1 MGGKL
6 ILLLITNFLFTNFLF
21 AQNDLYDLWIDQ
33 GKQPKY
39 EFIQGFNPNKG
50 VVIIYD
56 NNAISEIK
64 SFTLD
69 ANKITI
75 SYETYEYSIKGKK
88 LLLNNYGE
96 IKTFS
101 RDVKKEKLKLIDF
114 KRNNKLFIQNMLSA
128 SWKSSSQS
136 YLFIPGFSNNTGIY
150 HIIEEEETKTIET
163 WGSAND
169 ILKLGDSTYIEG
181 KISKKYIMLLSDDEE
196 ILFLNRGEK
205 RKPLEKIELKESK
218 EKFVPELISGRWI
231 IPEYGEKTYYK
242 FRPIFGDLSGL
253 RFSYDNTQ
261 KYTTASKW
269 EYSPETGEII
279 IDDYNK
285 YKNAQIKG
293 NYLLLLSEDDK
304 VKAYERP
311 KEDIKKFSFSDLNT
325 IKVSEKNTSDLKKL
339 IERQWFRYG
348 EFYQFVFEDARTGY
362 FHKFSTK
369 PFSITGNKLQLGS
382 DEYEDVK
389 FMDNMLV
396 LGKSSGNTFE
406 VDTNIV
412 FLEHVSTAQAQA
424 KAKEIKESS
433 KDLTKKKVY
442 INLVLQDGSVKK
454 VDLPIDSMSSI
465 AEITIK
471 EGL

>member
-1 MGGKL
+1 MKKKL
-6 ILLLITNFLFTNFLF
+6 ILLLLTNFLFTNFLF

-39 EFIQGFNPNKG
+39 EFIQGFDPNKG

-56 NNAISEIK
+56 NNAISEIE

-150 HIIEEEETKTIET
+150 HVIEEEETKTIET

-196 ILFLNRGEK
+196 ILFLNRGKK

-231 IPEYGEKTYYK
+231 IPYYGEKTYYK

-261 KYTTASKW
+261 KYTTSSKW

-304 VKAYERP
+304 
-311 KEDIKKFSFSDLNT
+311 
-325 IKVSEKNTSDLKKL
+325 
-339 IERQWFRYG
+339 
-348 EFYQFVFEDARTGY
+348 
-362 FHKFSTK
+362 
-369 PFSITGNKLQLGS
+369 
-382 DEYEDVK
+382 
-389 FMDNMLV
+389 
-396 LGKSSGNTFE
+396 
-406 VDTNIV
+406 
-412 FLEHVSTAQAQA
+412 
-424 KAKEIKESS
+424 
-433 KDLTKKKVY
+433 
-442 INLVLQDGSVKK
+442 
-454 VDLPIDSMSSI
+454 
-465 AEITIK
+465 
-471 EGL
+471 